1 MHPEWLGPAR
11 SLRRFQV
18 RTSVLYLLLILFSGM
33 LGVVGSRP
41 WEHLSNE
48 VSRLAAIETEVYL
61 IRGTLYRQVKEV
73 FDELLLGDPKARQE
87 HAEYTRRIQ
96 AAFEQ
101 LEPQLR
107 GAHEARLV
115 QRLRESY
122 GEVERISATL
132 MHNAQAGAPPGL
144 APGSLGTDALGWL
157 HTEIESGAFQRFE
170 DHLARFEEL
179 VQQSHRRHTEALAAL
194 ARFAPWLLVV
204 TLFGAG
210 LLMAQ
215 SSIHLRRQFARP
227 LARVLEGTDRM
238 RRGELGHR
246 VPVQGAAELER
257 LAESINAMAAELA
270 ASRQALVQSERQ
282 AALAALI
289 PVVAHNIRNP
299 LASIRA
305 TAQIADAPE
314 LPADTREALA
324 DIIGASDRLA
334 AWTHSLL
341 SYLHP
346 LQPQWA
352 RVSLRQLADQSL
364 ALHAGLLEGRG
375 LRIEREGWSE
385 EAPLQGDAQLL
396 EQAISALLVNAAE
409 ASPPGSSL
417 SLALRADAEGWTLAV
432 RDRGPG
438 WAGPP
443 VLQGLTPLR
452 SSKPG
457 GSGLGLPF
465 CAKVCDSHG
474 GRLDYRSPEGGGTEA
489 CLRLPRDGR
498 LAPLAGGAPPPEAAP
513 PASALSTPAAFIA
526 RGPGARGAVP
536 PAAR

>member
-1 MHPEWLGPAR
+1 MHAEWLGPAR

-18 RTSVLYLLLILFSGM
+18 RTSLLYVLLILFSGV
-33 LGVVGSRP
+33 LGLVGSRP
-41 WEHLSNE
+41 WEHLAGE
-48 VSRLAAIETEVYL
+48 VSRLSAIETEVYL

-73 FDELLLGDPKARQE
+73 FDDLLLGDPLAREE
-87 HAEYTRRIQ
+87 HAEYTRRIV
-96 AAFEQ
+96 AAFDQ

-107 GAHEARLV
+107 GAQEQGLV
-115 QRLRESY
+115 RRLRESY

-132 MHNAQAGAPPGL
+132 MRNAHAGGPISVPPGE
-144 APGSLGTDALGWL
+144 PNTDALGWL

-170 DHLARFEEL
+170 DHLARFEAL
-179 VQQSHRRHTEALAAL
+179 VQQSHRRQTDALAAL
-194 ARFAPWLLVV
+194 TRVAPWLLAF
-204 TLFGAG
+204 TLLGAG

-215 SSIHLRRQFARP
+215 SSIHLRREFARP
-227 LARVLEGTDRM
+227 LARVLEATARI
-238 RRGELGHR
+238 RQGELGHR
-246 VPVQGAAELER
+246 VPLQGVAELEG
-257 LAESINAMAAELA
+257 LAVSINGMAAELA

-314 LPADTREALA
+314 LPAETREALA

-352 RVSLRQLADQSL
+352 MLSLPRLADQAL
-364 ALHAGLLEGRG
+364 ALHAGLLESRG
-375 LRIEREGWSE
+375 LRVEREGWSD
-385 EAPLQGDAQLL
+385 EAALQGDAHLL
-396 EQAISALLVNAAE
+396 EQAISALIVNAAE
-409 ASPPGSSL
+409 ASPPGGL
-417 SLALRADAEGWTLAV
+417 ITLALRAEPEGWCLGV

-438 WAGPP
+438 WSGPP
-443 VLQGLTPLR
+443 ALQGLTPLR

-474 GRLDYRSPEGGGTEA
+474 GRLDYRSPDGGGTEA
-489 CLRLPRDGR
+489 CLHLPRDGR
-498 LAPLAGGAPPPEAAP
+498 VAPLMPGQEAEPAPP
-513 PASALSTPAAFIA
+513 PASALSSPAAFLA
-526 RGPGARGAVP
+526 RGRAGRRPAP
-536 PAAR
+536 PAS